1 MINNNDILHKF
12 SPHVFWDV
20 NIDKIDMQ
28 RDKKFLIERI
38 INYGFEQDEILL
50 HSIYSYRILRKTI
63 RKLENINESAIPY
76 LSAVFNIKEQA
87 FKCYGKKPSH
97 LNC

>member
-1 MINNNDILHKF
+1 MVYNNDILHKF
-12 SPHVFWDV
+12 SPHIFWDV
-20 NIDKIDMQ
+20 NIDKIDLQ
-28 RDKKFLIERI
+28 KDKNFLIERI
-38 INYGFEQDEILL
+38 INYGFEKDEILL

-63 RKLENINESAIPY
+63 KKLENIR
-76 LSAVFNIKEQA
+76 EQA